1 MQSQHRRAFDQGTRV
16 KITAAVIESRNGPF
30 HLEEA
35 EIGEPRADELLVKI
49 AAVGMCH
56 SDLSVRSQAT
66 PFPLPGVLGHE
77 GAGVIDQVGAKVTGF
92 RVGDKVVL
100 SFDSCGSCPPCQAGN
115 VVYCQHW
122 IPLNLL
128 GGSRLDG
135 SATLTRAGSHLHGHF
150 FGQSSFAT
158 HALVSARSAVKV
170 DDDLDPSQ
178 LAPLGCSVQTGAGAI
193 LNVARPEPG
202 STIVVF
208 GAGGVGLVAVM
219 AAMLTP
225 AARVIAVDVNAGRLE
240 LASKLGA
247 TDTVNPADDDP
258 VSALLELTGG
268 LGAKYA
274 VETSG
279 RLPVLNQAISSLSS
293 AGTCVVVGAPPL
305 GSEISVDVPNLLG
318 RGIRLIGTNQGDS
331 NPRQFIPRLID
342 LYRRGRLPFDRLIRS
357 YPFDQI
363 NVAAQDTTEGRSIK
377 PVMILPT

>member
-1 MQSQHRRAFDQGTRV
+1 MKV
-16 KITAAVIESRNGPF
+16 TAAVVGSKDGPF
-30 HLEEA
+30 QLEEV
-35 EIGEPRADELLVKI
+35 EIGEPRAGELLVKI
-49 AAVGMCH
+49 TAAGMCH
-56 SDLSVRSQAT
+56 TDLSVRSQAT

-77 GAGVIDQVGAKVTGF
+77 GAGVVDRVGAQASDF

-100 SFDSCGSCPPCQAGN
+100 SFDSCGSCPPCQAGK

-135 SATLTRAGSHLHGHF
+135 SATLTRASGDLHGHF

-158 HALVSARSAVKV
+158 HALVSARSAVQV
-170 DDDLDPSQ
+170 DDDLDLSQ
-178 LAPLGCSVQTGAGAI
+178 LAPLGCSVQTGAGAV

-225 AARVIAVDVNAGRLE
+225 AARIIAVDVNAARLE
-240 LASKLGA
+240 LASELGA
-247 TDTVNPADDDP
+247 TDTVNPADGDP

-268 LGAKYA
+268 LGAQYS

-279 RLPVLNQAISSLSS
+279 RLSVLDQAISSLSS

-305 GSEISVDVPNLLG
+305 GSQIPVDVPNLLG
-318 RGIRLIGTNQGDS
+318 RGIRLLGTNQGDS
-331 NPRQFIPRLID
+331 NPRQFIPRLIE
-342 LYRRGRLPFDRLIRS
+342 LHRQGRLPFDKLIRS
-357 YPFDQI
+357 YAFDQI
-363 NVAAQDTTEGRSIK
+363 NAAAQDAAEAQTIK
-377 PVMILPT
+377 PVMTLPS

>member
-1 MQSQHRRAFDQGTRV
+1 V

-30 HLEEA
+30 HLEEV
-35 EIGEPRADELLVKI
+35 EIGQPRADELLVKI

-56 SDLSVRSQAT
+56 SDLSVRAQAT

-100 SFDSCGSCPPCQAGN
+100 SFDSCGSCPHCKAGN

-135 SATLTRAGSHLHGHF
+135 SPTLIRAGRHLHGHF

-158 HALVSARSAVKV
+158 HAVVSARSAIKI
-170 DDDLDPSQ
+170 DDDIDLSK

-202 STIVVF
+202 STVVVF
-208 GAGGVGLVAVM
+208 GVGGVGLVAVM

-225 AARVIAVDVNAGRLE
+225 AARVIAVDVSAARLE
-240 LASKLGA
+240 LASEFGA
-247 TDTVNPADDDP
+247 TDTVNPANGDP

-268 LGAKYA
+268 LGAEYA

-279 RLPVLNQAISSLSS
+279 RLPVLDQAISSLTS

-305 GSEISVDVPNLLG
+305 GSQIPVDVPNLLG
-318 RGIRLIGTNQGDS
+318 RGIRLRGTNQGDS
-331 NPRQFIPRLID
+331 NPRQFIPRLVE

-357 YPFDQI
+357 YAFDQI
-363 NVAAQDTTEGRSIK
+363 NVAAQDATEGRTIK
-377 PVMILPT
+377 PVMILPA

>member
-1 MQSQHRRAFDQGTRV
+1 V
-16 KITAAVIESRNGPF
+16 KITAAVIEAKDGPF
-30 HLEEA
+30 QLEEV
-35 EIGEPRADELLVKI
+35 EIGEPRANELLVKI

-77 GAGVIDQVGAKVTGF
+77 GVGVIDQVGAKVTEF
-92 RVGDKVVL
+92 RPGDKVVL
-100 SFDSCGSCPPCQAGN
+100 SFDSCGSCPSCRAGK

-122 IPLNLL
+122 IALNLL

-135 SATLTRAGSHLHGHF
+135 SATLTRARSHLHGHF

-170 DDDLDPSQ
+170 DDDLDLSH
-178 LAPLGCSVQTGAGAI
+178 LAPLGCSVQTGVATI
-193 LNVARPEPG
+193 LNVARPQPG
-202 STIVVF
+202 STVVVF
-208 GAGGVGLVAVM
+208 GAGAVGLVAIM

-225 AARVIAVDVNAGRLE
+225 AARVIAVDVNAARLK
-240 LASKLGA
+240 LASELGA
-247 TDTVNPADDDP
+247 TDTINPADSDP

-268 LGAKYA
+268 VGVEYA

-279 RLPVLNQAISSLSS
+279 RLPVLDQAISSLAS

-305 GSEISVDVPNLLG
+305 GSQIAVDVPNLLG
-318 RGIRLIGTNQGDS
+318 RGIRLFGTNQGDS
-331 NPRQFIPRLID
+331 NPRQFIPHLIG
-342 LYRRGRLPFDRLIRS
+342 LHRQGRLPFDRLIRS
-357 YPFDQI
+357 YAFDQI
-363 NVAAQDTTEGRSIK
+363 DVAAQDAIEGRSIK

>member
-1 MQSQHRRAFDQGTRV
+1 M
-16 KITAAVIESRNGPF
+16 KISAAVVESPDARF
-30 HLEEA
+30 QLEEV
-35 EIGEPRADELLVKI
+35 ELGEPRPDELLVRI
-49 AAVGMCH
+49 VAVGMCH
-56 SDLSVRSQAT
+56 TDLSVRSQAI

-77 GAGVIDQVGAKVTGF
+77 GAGVVERVGAQVSDF

-100 SFDSCGSCPPCQAGN
+100 SFDSCGNCPPCQAGK

-135 SATLTRAGSHLHGHF
+135 SATLTRASNALHGHF

-170 DDDLDPSQ
+170 DDDLDLSQ
-178 LAPLGCSVQTGAGAI
+178 AAPLGCSVQTGAGAV

-219 AAMLTP
+219 AAALTP
-225 AARVIAVDVNAGRLE
+225 VARIIAVDVNAARLE
-240 LASKLGA
+240 LASELGA
-247 TDTVNPADDDP
+247 THTVNPAGGDP
-258 VSALLELTGG
+258 VAALLESTGG
-268 LGAKYA
+268 RGAQYA
-274 VETSG
+274 IETSG
-279 RLPVLNQAISSLSS
+279 RLTVLEQAISSLSS

-305 GSEISVDVPNLLG
+305 GSQIAVDVPNLLG
-318 RGIRLIGTNQGDS
+318 RGIRLVGTNQGDS
-331 NPRQFIPRLID
+331 NPRQFIPRLIE
-342 LYRRGRLPFDRLIRS
+342 LHRQGRLPFDRLIRP
-357 YPFDQI
+357 YAFDQI
-363 NVAAQDTTEGRSIK
+363 DAAAQDAAQARTIK

>member
-1 MQSQHRRAFDQGTRV
+1 MKV
-16 KITAAVIESRNGPF
+16 TAAVVESPDARF
-30 HLEEA
+30 QLEEV
-35 EIGEPRADELLVKI
+35 EIGRLRPDELLVRVV
-49 AAVGMCH
+49 AVGMCH
-56 SDLSVRSQAT
+56 TDLSVRSQAT

-77 GAGVIDQVGAKVTGF
+77 GAGVVDQVGAQVSDF

-100 SFDSCGSCPPCQAGN
+100 SFDSCGTCPPCQAGK

-135 SATLTRAGSHLHGHF
+135 SATLTRASGDLHGHF

-158 HALVSARSAVKV
+158 HALVSARSAVQV
-170 DDDLDPSQ
+170 DDDLNLSQ
-178 LAPLGCSVQTGAGAI
+178 LAPLGCSVQTGAGAV
-193 LNVARPEPG
+193 LNVACPEPG

-208 GAGGVGLVAVM
+208 GAGAVGLVAVM

-225 AARVIAVDVNAGRLE
+225 AARVIAVDVNVARLN
-240 LASKLGA
+240 LASELGA
-247 TDTVNPADDDP
+247 TDTVNPADGDP

-268 LGAKYA
+268 LGAEYA

-279 RLPVLNQAISSLSS
+279 RLPVLDQAISSLTS

-305 GSEISVDVPNLLG
+305 GSQIPVDVPNLLG
-318 RGIRLIGTNQGDS
+318 RGIRLVGTNQGDS
-331 NPRQFIPRLID
+331 NPRQFIPRLIE
-342 LYRRGRLPFDRLIRS
+342 LHRQGRLPFDRLIRS

-363 NVAAQDTTEGRSIK
+363 NVAAHDAAEGRSIK

>member
-1 MQSQHRRAFDQGTRV
+1 V
-16 KITAAVIESRNGPF
+16 KVTAAVVESPDARF
-30 HLEEA
+30 QLEEV
-35 EIGEPRADELLVKI
+35 EIGQLRPDELLVRVV
-49 AAVGMCH
+49 AVGMCH
-56 SDLSVRSQAT
+56 TDLSVRSQAT

-77 GAGVIDQVGAKVTGF
+77 GAGVVDQVGAQVSDF

-100 SFDSCGSCPPCQAGN
+100 SFDSCGSCPPCQAGK

-135 SATLTRAGSHLHGHF
+135 SATLTRASGDLHGHF

-158 HALVSARSAVKV
+158 HALLSARSAVKV
-170 DDDLDPSQ
+170 DDDFNLSQ
-178 LAPLGCSVQTGAGAI
+178 LAPLGCSVQTGAGAV

-208 GAGGVGLVAVM
+208 GAGAVGLVAVM

-225 AARVIAVDVNAGRLE
+225 AARVIAVDVNAARLN
-240 LASKLGA
+240 LASELGA
-247 TDTVNPADDDP
+247 TDTVNPAGGDP

-268 LGAKYA
+268 LGAQHV

-279 RLPVLNQAISSLSS
+279 RLSVLDQAISSLSS

-305 GSEISVDVPNLLG
+305 GSQIPVDVPNLLG
-318 RGIRLIGTNQGDS
+318 RGIRLLGTNQGDS
-331 NPRQFIPRLID
+331 NPRQFIPRLIE
-342 LYRRGRLPFDRLIRS
+342 LHRQGRLPFDKLIRS
-357 YPFDQI
+357 YAFDQI
-363 NVAAQDTTEGRSIK
+363 NAAAQDAAEAQTIK
-377 PVMILPT
+377 PVMTLPS

>member
-1 MQSQHRRAFDQGTRV
+1 
-16 KITAAVIESRNGPF
+16 
-30 HLEEA
+30 
-35 EIGEPRADELLVKI
+35 
-49 AAVGMCH
+49 
-56 SDLSVRSQAT
+56 
-66 PFPLPGVLGHE
+66 
-77 GAGVIDQVGAKVTGF
+77 
-92 RVGDKVVL
+92 
-100 SFDSCGSCPPCQAGN
+100 
-115 VVYCQHW
+115 
-122 IPLNLL
+122 
-128 GGSRLDG
+128 LDG

-240 LASKLGA
+240 LASELGA